1 MDSNVKQIPICRG
14 VLLERICHGSPWLF
28 SLSSAGQYW
37 VFVGSDPFL
46 SSMDLFRKK
55 DYSVFRGFGSF
66 RRRDGSVLEGTICK
80 QFVSNAK
87 KRKNLKPC
95 RGFKSFR
102 SLAFRI
108 QFLKKCIFGSSN
120 PSTRRKIENGSMEI
134 RKKLG
139 AKKAEKSLEIS
150 AFLVFSRSD
159 LNRPKDLSCPFKI
172 DPYCK
177 FFRNRSVFFGRWV
190 DLSLGDVELRKFLE
204 KRFPNYA
211 GKRIYVKV

>member
-1 MDSNVKQIPICRG
+1 MGFAGSNP
-14 VLLERICHGSPWLF
+14 
-28 SLSSAGQYW
+28 
-37 VFVGSDPFL
+37 FVG
-46 SSMDLFRKK
+46 SMDLFRKK
-55 DYSVFRGFGSF
+55 LFLGFRGFESL

-87 KRKNLKPC
+87 NRKNLKPC

-108 QFLKKCIFGSSN
+108 QFLKNRIFGSSN

-159 LNRPKDLSCPFKI
+159 LNRPKDLAGAVGFEPTT
-172 DPYCK
+172 
-177 FFRNRSVFFGRWV
+177 NGFGDRC
-190 DLSLGDVELRKFLE
+190 STS
-204 KRFPNYA
+204 
-211 GKRIYVKV
+211 

>member
-1 MDSNVKQIPICRG
+1 MPRFAVA
-14 VLLERICHGSPWLF
+14 F
-28 SLSSAGQYW
+28 SLSSVGQYLGFAGSNP
-37 VFVGSDPFL
+37 FVG
-46 SSMDLFRKK
+46 SMDLFRKK
-55 DYSVFRGFGSF
+55 LFLGFRGFESL

-87 KRKNLKPC
+87 NRKNLKPC

-108 QFLKKCIFGSSN
+108 QFLKNSIFGSSN
-120 PSTRRKIENGSMEI
+120 PSTRRKTENGSMEI

-159 LNRPKDLSCPFKI
+159 LNRPKDLAYPYKI
-172 DPYCK
+172 DPYHK
-177 FFRNRSVFFGRWV
+177 FFRNRSVFQGQRI
-190 DLSLGDVELRKFLE
+190 DLSLGDDGSS
-204 KRFPNYA
+204 P
-211 GKRIYVKV
+211 